1 MKKGFVIFDDLPTG
15 KENAISS
22 IRLMERYNISD
33 ERVLRKYVEQERKD
47 GALILS
53 CSKGYYKSDNREDV
67 KEFVNIMEKRAK
79 STMYV
84 LRSARAFL
92 KDVDG
97 QISIDAV

>member
-1 MKKGFVIFDDLPTG
+1 MKKEFTIFNDLPTG

-22 IRLMERYNISD
+22 TQLMARYNIND
-33 ERVLRKYVEQERKD
+33 VRLLRKYVEQERKD

-53 CSKGYYKSDNREDV
+53 CSKGYYKSNNREDV
-67 KEFVNIMEKRAK
+67 KEFVNLMEKRAK

-97 QISIDAV
+97 QISINAV